1 MGSKLPRRALAAV
14 LLLAVWQTN
23 HFSSAWSNQFP
34 KQQPRRR
41 APRCGSLPD
50 SNIFNAMDAIHR
62 AEDIL
67 NALQGLDAVT
77 NLWQKAVK
85 AYNAWV
91 KDDQIQRYTS
101 GANATLHASHLLD
114 KIEKNVKQ
122 GENFIMPE
130 FHGSLPQEPVRNTNI
145 ERLMVEVL
153 CDTSQ
158 WGMRAIYAEPGSGKS
173 VATKL
178 AAAEVSSR
186 QTSDFFVVLQTNLDL
201 MFCSFFCVSQADE
214 VDLMVDY
221 LFGSL
226 QNKRIR
232 LHMIMDN
239 VLDSGVRDDKMKDR
253 MKALA
258 RAATE
263 YGHLI
268 LFTTQDKEAAQSI
281 GNLNG
286 VTTDI
291 AEQQNFTAGAYR
303 WNEKET
309 FNLSKTLMPSK
320 TTEEL
325 KDALRGAEIPDL
337 VGGWRPRDTKVFI
350 RTGKKPRVLQQQAG
364 GMWLQQL

>member
-50 SNIFNAMDAIHR
+50 PNIFNAMDAIHR

-67 NALQGLDAVT
+67 NALQGLDALT
-77 NLWQKAVK
+77 NLWQKGVK

-91 KDDQIQRYTS
+91 NDDQIQRYPT
-101 GANATLHASHLLD
+101 GTNATLHASCLLN
-114 KIEKNVKQ
+114 KIEKNLKQ
-122 GENFIMPE
+122 GENLIIPSE
-130 FHGSLPQEPVRNTNI
+130 FHGSLPQEPVRNTSI

-158 WGMRAIYAEPGSGKS
+158 WGMRAIYAEPGSGK
-173 VATKL
+173 
-178 AAAEVSSR
+178 
-186 QTSDFFVVLQTNLDL
+186 
-201 MFCSFFCVSQADE
+201 
-214 VDLMVDY
+214 
-221 LFGSL
+221 
-226 QNKRIR
+226 
-232 LHMIMDN
+232 
-239 VLDSGVRDDKMKDR
+239 

-258 RAATE
+258 RAATK

-268 LFTTQDKEAAQSI
+268 LFTTQDKESAKSI
-281 GNLNG
+281 GELNG

-291 AEQQNFTAGAYR
+291 AEKQNFTAGAYR

-309 FNLSKTLMPSK
+309 LKLSKILVPNK
-320 TTEEL
+320 KPEEL
-325 KDALRGAEIPDL
+325 KDAVRGAEIPDL
-337 VGGWRPRDTKVFI
+337 VGGWRPRDTEVFLM
-350 RTGKKPRVLQQQAG
+350 TGKKPRVLHQAG
-364 GMWLQQL
+364 TETQTKAVWVRQLRQEEDGKIKAARTDPFQVKSDLSNVDDLKEAQY

>member
-85 AYNAWV
+85 AYTAWV
-91 KDDQIQRYTS
+91 NDDQIQRYPT
-101 GANATLHASHLLD
+101 GTNATLHASRLLD

-122 GENFIMPE
+122 GENLIIPSE
-130 FHGSLPQEPVRNTNI
+130 FHGSLPQEPVRNTSI
-145 ERLMVEVL
+145 ERLMIEVL

-201 MFCSFFCVSQADE
+201 MLCFFFGVSQVDE
-214 VDLMVDY
+214 VDLIVDS

-226 QNKRIR
+226 QKKRIR
-232 LHMIMDN
+232 LNMIMDN
-239 VLDSGVRDDKMKDR
+239 ILDAGVRDDKMKDR

-258 RAATE
+258 RAATK

-268 LFTTQDKEAAQSI
+268 LLTTQDKESAKSI
-281 GNLNG
+281 GELNG

-291 AEQQNFTAGAYR
+291 AEKQNFTAGAYR

-309 FNLSKTLMPSK
+309 LKLSKILVPNK
-320 TTEEL
+320 KPEEL

-337 VGGWRPRDTKVFI
+337 VGGWRPRDTEVFLM
-350 RTGKKPRVLQQQAG
+350 TGKKPRVLHQAG
-364 GMWLQQL
+364 GQ